1 MDVTYKQEVGVG
13 ALVLL
18 GFAVFIALL
27 FWLTDRRVGAQ
38 GVRVTVVFANVAGL
52 DQGDPVMVSGVKVG
66 RVEGVRLQR
75 SGKVEVI
82 LNVARDQRPRIDASA
97 AIAALDFLGSKY
109 IKYSPG
115 VREEPLPGDRP
126 LVGTQEQELTD
137 MASGVATRANELLG
151 NANTFVSPQL
161 SQDLHNTLVATQRA
175 MNLLS
180 EAPEGPFVKQT
191 TRTLAATER
200 VMQRVD
206 SILGSSTGSRIDT
219 LSANLA
225 ALTNHLGSATVAI
238 DTLLRRMNRGEGTLG
253 RLASD
258 TTLYTDLHALS
269 AALTALL
276 TDLRDHPDKYMK
288 PGLVRV
294 KLF

>member
-13 ALVLL
+13 ALVLV

-38 GVRVTVVFANVAGL
+38 GTRLTVVFSNVAGL

-75 SGKVEVI
+75 GGKVEVV
-82 LNVARDQRPRIDASA
+82 LNIASDQRPRIDATAS
-97 AIAALDFLGSKY
+97 IAALDFLGSKF
-109 IKYSPG
+109 IRYSPG
-115 VREEPLPGDRP
+115 IREEPLPDDRP

-161 SQDLHNTLVATQRA
+161 SQDLHNTLVAMQRA
-175 MNLLS
+175 MNLLAD
-180 EAPEGPFVKQT
+180 APDGAFVKQAT
-191 TRTLAATER
+191 QTLAATER
-200 VMQRVD
+200 TMLRVD
-206 SILGSSTGSRIDT
+206 SLLGSSTGKHLDSLT
-219 LSANLA
+219 ANLA
-225 ALTNHLGSATVAI
+225 TLTNHLGSATSAI
-238 DTLLRRMNRGEGTLG
+238 DTLMRRINRGEGTFG
-253 RLASD
+253 KLASD
-258 TTLYTDLHALS
+258 STLYTDLHNLS
-269 AALTALL
+269 IALTALL
-276 TDLRDHPDKYMK
+276 TDLKEHPDKYMK

>member
-38 GVRVTVVFANVAGL
+38 GVRVTVVFDNVAGL

-75 SGKVEVI
+75 GGKVQVI
-82 LNVARDQRPRIDASA
+82 LNVERDQRPRIDASV
-97 AIAALDFLGSKY
+97 AIAALDFLGSKF

-115 VREEPLPGDRP
+115 VREEPLPSDRP
-126 LVGTQEQELTD
+126 LIGTQEQELTD
-137 MASGVATRANELLG
+137 MASGVANRANELLG
-151 NANTFVSPQL
+151 NANSFVSPQL

-200 VMQRVD
+200 VMARVD
-206 SILGSSTGSRIDT
+206 SILASKTGARIDT

-225 ALTNHLGSATVAI
+225 SLTNHLGSATVAI

-253 RLASD
+253 KLASD
-258 TTLYTDLHALS
+258 STLYTDLHSLS
-269 AALTALL
+269 VALTALL
-276 TDLRDHPDKYMK
+276 TDLKEHPDKYMK
-288 PGLVRV
+288 PGLIRV
-294 KLF
+294 KMF

>member
-13 ALVLL
+13 ALVLV

-38 GVRVTVVFANVAGL
+38 GVRVTVVFSNVAGL

-75 SGKVEVI
+75 GGKVEVV

-97 AIAALDFLGSKY
+97 AIAALDFLGSKF
-109 IKYSPG
+109 IRYSPG
-115 VREEPLPGDRP
+115 IREEPLPNDRP
-126 LVGTQEQELTD
+126 LIGTQEQELTD
-137 MASGVATRANELLG
+137 MASGVANRANELLG

-180 EAPEGPFVKQT
+180 DAPEGPFVKQT
-191 TRTLAATER
+191 TRTLQATER

-206 SILGSSTGSRIDT
+206 SMLGSSTGKHLDS

-225 ALTNHLGSATVAI
+225 TLTNHLGSATVAI

-253 RLASD
+253 KLASD
-258 TTLYTDLHALS
+258 STLYRDLHDLS
-269 AALTALL
+269 VALTALM
-276 TDLRDHPDKYMK
+276 TDLREHPDKYMK
-288 PGLVRV
+288 PGVIRV
-294 KLF
+294 HVF

>member
-13 ALVLL
+13 ALVLV

-97 AIAALDFLGSKY
+97 AIAALDFLGSKF

-126 LVGTQEQELTD
+126 LIGTQEQELTD

-151 NANTFVSPQL
+151 NANSFVSPQL
-161 SQDLHNTLVATQRA
+161 SQDLHNTLIATQRA

-253 RLASD
+253 KLASD
-258 TTLYTDLHALS
+258 STLYHDLHGLS
-269 AALTALL
+269 VALTALL

-288 PGLVRV
+288 PGLIRV

>member
-1 MDVTYKQEVGVG
+1 
-13 ALVLL
+13 
-18 GFAVFIALL
+18 
-27 FWLTDRRVGAQ
+27 
-38 GVRVTVVFANVAGL
+38 
-52 DQGDPVMVSGVKVG
+52 MVSGVKVG

-75 SGKVEVI
+75 GGKVEVI
-82 LNVARDQRPRIDASA
+82 LNVERDQRPRIDASA
-97 AIAALDFLGSKY
+97 AIAALDFLGSKF
-109 IKYSPG
+109 IRYSPG
-115 VREEPLPGDRP
+115 IREEPLPNDRP
-126 LVGTQEQELTD
+126 LIGTQEQELTD
-137 MASGVATRANELLG
+137 MASGVANRANELLG

-180 EAPEGPFVKQT
+180 DAPEGPFVKQT
-191 TRTLAATER
+191 TRTLQATER

-206 SILGSSTGSRIDT
+206 SLLGSSTGKHLDS

-225 ALTNHLGSATVAI
+225 TLTNHLGSATVAI

-253 RLASD
+253 KLASD
-258 TTLYTDLHALS
+258 SSLYNDLHALS
-269 AALTALL
+269 VALTALL
-276 TDLRDHPDKYMK
+276 TDLKQNPDKYMK

>member
-1 MDVTYKQEVGVG
+1 MDVTYKQEVAVG

-38 GVRVTVVFANVAGL
+38 GVRVTAVFTNVAGL

-66 RVEGVRLQR
+66 RVESVRLER
-75 SGKVEVI
+75 SGRV
-82 LNVARDQRPRIDASA
+82 NVTLSVTRDVRPRIDAGA
-97 AIAALDFLGSKY
+97 AIAALDLLGSKY
-109 IKYSPG
+109 IEYSPG
-115 VREEPLPGDRP
+115 VREEPLPSDRP
-126 LVGTQEQELTD
+126 LVGTQKPELTD
-137 MASGVATRANELLG
+137 VASGVAQRANELLG
-151 NANTFVSPQL
+151 NANALVSEQL
-161 SQDLHNTLVATQRA
+161 AVDLHNTLVATQRA
-175 MNLLS
+175 MNLLA
-180 EAPEGPFVKQT
+180 EAPDGPFVKQT

-200 VMQRVD
+200 VMARVD

-225 ALTNHLGSATVAI
+225 ALTQHLGSATVAI

-253 RLASD
+253 KLASD
-258 TTLYTDLHALS
+258 TTLYHDLHGLS
-269 AALTALL
+269 VALTTLL
-276 TDLRDHPDKYMK
+276 TDLKEHPDKYMK
-288 PGLVRV
+288 PGLIRV

>member
-13 ALVLL
+13 ALVLV

-38 GVRVTVVFANVAGL
+38 GVRVTVVFSNVAGL

-82 LNVARDQRPRIDASA
+82 LNVEREQRPRIDASA
-97 AIAALDFLGSKY
+97 AIGALDFLGSKF
-109 IKYSPG
+109 IRYSPG
-115 VREEPLPGDRP
+115 AREEPLPAGRP
-126 LVGTQEQELTD
+126 LIGTQEQELTD

-151 NANTFVSPQL
+151 NANSLVSEQL
-161 SQDLHNTLVATQRA
+161 GTDLHNTLIATQRA

-200 VMQRVD
+200 VMARVD
-206 SILGSSTGSRIDT
+206 SMLGSSTGRHLDT

-225 ALTNHLGSATVAI
+225 TLTNHLGSATVAI
-238 DTLLRRMNRGEGTLG
+238 DTLLSRMNRGEGTLG
-253 RLASD
+253 KLASD
-258 TTLYTDLHALS
+258 STLYNDLHELS
-269 AALTALL
+269 VALTALL
-276 TDLRDHPDKYMK
+276 KDLKEHPDKYMK
-288 PGLVRV
+288 PGLIRV
-294 KLF
+294 KVF